1 MKIDNSS
8 LLEAGANCSCTQ
20 VSREANG
27 LVTGVLLDLLPMTSV
42 FSLNRF
48 LGIQLNSQYP
58 CGLLCFCLSL
68 PCIGQDPEPHRLDTL
83 PQMSHVTCHLSHVTC
98 HMSNVTC
105 HMSFEGLLL
114 TGPTPSSLVDRYR
127 SEIACFVRYH
137 RFNKIL
143 H

>member
-105 HMSFEGLLL
+105 HMSRA
-114 TGPTPSSLVDRYR
+114 TCHMSSLTCHNIY
-127 SEIACFVRYH
+127 IYIFFVWT
-137 RFNKIL
+137 KWWS
-143 H
+143 